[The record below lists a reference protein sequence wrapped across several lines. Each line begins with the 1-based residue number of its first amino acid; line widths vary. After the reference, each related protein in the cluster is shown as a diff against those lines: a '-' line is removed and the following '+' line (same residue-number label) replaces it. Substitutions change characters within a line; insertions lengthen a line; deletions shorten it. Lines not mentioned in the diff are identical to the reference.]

1 MKNKILNIINES
13 ISVKEKT
20 KKLSGIIEEIAG
32 AIIKCYRAGGK
43 VVLFGNGG
51 SAADCQHI
59 ATELMCRFEKERKS
73 FSAVAL
79 TTDTSLLT
87 AVSNDYGF
95 DRVFARQVEGIVS
108 KGDAVIAI
116 STSGNSK
123 NVISAARQAKKQG
136 AFVIGFTGAGGGQLK
151 GVCNITLAVP
161 SKVTARI
168 QEVHIT
174 VGHIICKLIENDP
187 ITCRHTSGVSPKHR
201 QVAG

>member
-1 MKNKILNIINES
+1 MKNKILNIIDES

-20 KKLSGIIEEIAG
+20 KKLSGVIEEITR
-32 AIIKCYRAGGK
+32 AIVKCYRSGKK

-59 ATELMCRFEKERKS
+59 ATELVCRFEKERKS

-95 DRVFARQVEGIVS
+95 EKVFSRQVEGIVQ
-108 KGDAVIAI
+108 KGDVVIAI

-123 NVISAARQAKKQG
+123 NVISAAKQAKKQG
-136 AFVIGFTGAGGGQLK
+136 ACVVGFTGIGGGELK
-151 GVCNITLAVP
+151 NICNMTLEVP

-174 VGHIICKLIENDP
+174 VGHIICELIENEL
-187 ITCRHTSGVSPKHR
+187 S
-201 QVAG
+201 